1 MTFYLTGCILYGPP
15 GTGKTLLAKA
25 VANSTNATFIRV
37 TGSELVKKTLGD
49 GPKLVRDIFKIAAEN
64 SPTIVFIDE
73 VDAVGGKR
81 NDGKASDGEKEVQ
94 RTLLELLNQLDG
106 FDRNTDVR
114 IIMATNRIDCLDPAL
129 IRPGRIDRKIE
140 VPLPSDNVSNTF
152 LSSFLL
158 Y

>member
-1 MTFYLTGCILYGPP
+1 MTGCILYGPP

-64 SPTIVFIDE
+64 SPTIIFIDE

-140 VPLPSDNVSNTF
+140 VPLPSDNVSNSF
-152 LSSFLL
+152 LSL
-158 Y
+158 